1 MFAQSLCWCLTVRHY
16 ANNSLF
22 PVLERLHPAV
32 GRPSSVIN
40 IRPLPFLTL
49 IFQSCVCVLSAHS
62 SGKRPFMMSQRVP
75 LTSPRSVGMHPA
87 RCCLEPRDHLVY
99 NPFTTGYSTTLLSSC
114 FLETTMLL
122 FFCFFVNDAGALLFV
137 IKYAKLFWNKKKNQ
151 ASPIHDFDGR
161 DIFLLSLRYW
171 NTLMNEARNELSWL
185 KKECRIL

>member
-40 IRPLPFLTL
+40 IWPLPLLTL
-49 IFQSCVCVLSAHS
+49 IFQSCVCFSAHS
-62 SGKRPFMMSQRVP
+62 SGKRAFMMSQRVP
-75 LTSPRSVGMHPA
+75 LTSMRFVGMHPA
-87 RCCLEPRDHLVY
+87 RCCLRPRDHLVY

-122 FFCFFVNDAGALLFV
+122 FFLGFFFWGGAICNLICKTIL
-137 IKYAKLFWNKKKNQ
+137 KEKKNQ
-151 ASPIHDFDGR
+151 ASPIHDFGGR
-161 DIFLLSLRYW
+161 DIFLLSL
-171 NTLMNEARNELSWL
+171 L
-185 KKECRIL
+185 KYTYERG